1 LSCSSRTWK
10 KQFENRAA
18 HARSLDT
25 HFTAV
30 VLHDLL
36 NDRKSKS
43 DSFFFPVADERL
55 KQIFEDWLWNS
66 GAIIGHANLDA
77 ILGALAAH
85 VNPSGMPRNSF
96 ARVEQKIQHD
106 ALQFLWIKPSNTLLL
121 M

>member
-1 LSCSSRTWK
+1 MSIAPSSLLESGAIALATMVKLFMRRNTRAEDYRFVLRSSRTWK

-55 KQIFEDWLWNS
+55 KQIFEDRLWNS
-66 GAIIGHANLDA
+66 GAIIGHAN
-77 ILGALAAH
+77 
-85 VNPSGMPRNSF
+85 
-96 ARVEQKIQHD
+96 
-106 ALQFLWIKPSNTLLL
+106 
-121 M
+121 